1 MESRKMVLMNLFSGT
16 EQRYKRGEGTC
27 GCREGRRESDELR
40 EQRQHGYTTMNGK
53 LAIPAV

>member
-1 MESRKMVLMNLFSGT
+1 MVLMNLFSGT